1 MAEHP
6 NFAAVI
12 GADAGPGFFGLEM
25 TDTAELAT
33 LAIFGA
39 ATATPYI
46 SVGAYC
52 EDGPQALR
60 EASRAMAG
68 TITNMNFDLNGP
80 VLLPDTK
87 AVDLGDLPISIDH
100 PAENR
105 ALIETATQAVV
116 LAGAV
121 PVLVGGDDSVPI
133 PFAAGLATTGP
144 LSVLQIDA
152 HIDWRNE
159 VAGEPLG
166 LSSTMRRLS
175 EMPHIDRMVQ
185 VGRRGAGSATAADLA
200 DATACGVHFVAACG
214 LDKAAITD
222 ALNALPQGG
231 DILIC
236 LDVDAFD
243 PSIVP
248 SVIGRSPGGLTYWQ
262 VADLLDGC
270 AARGRIAGLS
280 LTEFMPRADI
290 GGLGALTVT
299 SIMAHAIGLIG
310 RQAQTPKDSDKASS

>member
-1 MAEHP
+1 MAEQP

-12 GADAGPGFFGLEM
+12 GANAGPGFFGMEM
-25 TDTAELAT
+25 ADTAEQAT

-39 ATATPYI
+39 ATATPYA

-52 EDGPQALR
+52 ADGPQTLR
-60 EASRAMAG
+60 GASREMAG
-68 TITNMNFDLNGP
+68 TVNNMHFDLNGP
-80 VLLPDTK
+80 VLLADTR
-87 AVDLGDLPISIDH
+87 AVDLGDLAIRADH
-100 PAENR
+100 PAESR
-105 ALIETATQAVV
+105 AIIENTSREIVR
-116 LAGAV
+116 AGAV
-121 PVLVGGDDSVPI
+121 PILVGGDDSVPI
-133 PFAAGLATTGP
+133 PFAAGLATIRP

-152 HIDWRNE
+152 HIDWRDE

-200 DATACGVHFVAACG
+200 DANTYGVHFTNARG
-214 LDKAAITD
+214 LDAVAIAR
-222 ALNALPQGG
+222 ALKALPQGG
-231 DILIC
+231 DVFIC

-248 SVIGRSPGGLTYWQ
+248 SVIGRAPGGLTYWQ

-270 AARGRIAGLS
+270 AARGRIIGLA
-280 LTEFMPRADI
+280 LTEFMPAADI
-290 GGLGALTVT
+290 DGLGALTVT
-299 SIMAHAIGLIG
+299 RILAHAIGLIA
-310 RQAQTPKDSDKASS
+310 RQGQTAKQPIEASS